1 MKAATMVARYLLG
14 VGMLVFGV
22 NTWLKFMSPPPLPE
36 DGAQFMGLLFGSGY
50 FNAVAILM
58 IVSGLAFVT
67 GRYVALGLTLIG
79 PVLVNI
85 LIFHFAFDL
94 AGIVMGLVFSVL
106 WFVVFW
112 KHKGSFAAIFSADG

>member
-22 NTWLKFMSPPPLPE
+22 NTWLKFMSPAPMPE
-36 DGAQFMGLLFGSGY
+36 DGTQFMGLLFGSGY

-58 IVSGLAFVT
+58 IVGGLALVV
-67 GRYVALGLTLIG
+67 GRYVALGLTLLG

-85 LIFHFAFDL
+85 LLFHLSFDL
-94 AGIVMGLVFSVL
+94 AGILMGLVFSVL

-112 KHKGSFAAIFSADG
+112 KHRGSFAAMLSADG